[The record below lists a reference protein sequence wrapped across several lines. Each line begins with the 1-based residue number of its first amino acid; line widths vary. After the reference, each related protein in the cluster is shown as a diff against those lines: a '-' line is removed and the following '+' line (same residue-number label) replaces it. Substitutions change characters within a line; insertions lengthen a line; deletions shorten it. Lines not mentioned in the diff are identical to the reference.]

1 MTLLERLAKRTDEAD
16 EAVLEDMMES
26 AKSIILGRRF
36 PYGDWPDEVEPRY
49 QDLQLRI
56 AEDMY
61 NRIGASGQISH
72 SENGISRSW
81 GAEWVSEELLNEIT
95 PMVGVVG

>member
-1 MTLLERLAKRTDEAD
+1 MTLLERLAKRIDEAD

-61 NRIGASGQISH
+61 NRIGASGQIGH
-72 SENGISRSW
+72 TENGISRSW
-81 GAEWVSEELLNEIT
+81 GAEWVSQELLNEIT

>member
-36 PYGDWPDEVEPRY
+36 PYGEWPDEVEPRY

-95 PMVGVVG
+95 PVVGVVG

>member
-61 NRIGASGQISH
+61 NRIGASGQVAH
-72 SENGISRSW
+72 SENGISRTW

-95 PMVGVVG
+95 PVVGVVG

>member
-95 PMVGVVG
+95 PVVGVVG

>member
-61 NRIGASGQISH
+61 NRIGASGQIGH

-95 PMVGVVG
+95 PVVGVVG

>member
-1 MTLLERLAKRTDEAD
+1 MTLMERLAKRTDEAD

-36 PYGDWPDEVEPRY
+36 PYGEWPDEVEPRY

-95 PMVGVVG
+95 PVVGVVG

>member
-1 MTLLERLAKRTDEAD
+1 MTLMERLAQRTDEAD

-36 PYGDWPDEVEPRY
+36 PYGEWPDEVEPRY

-95 PMVGVVG
+95 PVVGVVG

>member
-16 EAVLEDMMES
+16 PAVLEDMMES

-36 PYGDWPDEVEPRY
+36 PYGEWPDEVEPRY

-95 PMVGVVG
+95 PVVGVVG